1 MIFFWLFF
9 YFKAIFQKQSMS
21 VKTLCLS
28 NLFVELLVQSN
39 YFNEIT
45 SYVIGQKF
53 LVWPYQMIVLY
64 IVQIQ
69 HAYRWKTGIK
79 K

>member
-1 MIFFWLFF
+1 MHVIFWLFL
-9 YFKAIFQKQSMS
+9 YFKTIFQKQSMS

-28 NLFVELLVQSN
+28 SLFVQSN
-39 YFNEIT
+39 YFNQIT

-53 LVWPYQMIVLY
+53 LVWPFQMIVLY

-69 HAYRWKTGIK
+69 HVYR
-79 K
+79 

>member
-1 MIFFWLFF
+1 MLFFWLFL

-53 LVWPYQMIVLY
+53 LVWPFQMIVLY

-69 HAYRWKTGIK
+69 HVYR
-79 K
+79 